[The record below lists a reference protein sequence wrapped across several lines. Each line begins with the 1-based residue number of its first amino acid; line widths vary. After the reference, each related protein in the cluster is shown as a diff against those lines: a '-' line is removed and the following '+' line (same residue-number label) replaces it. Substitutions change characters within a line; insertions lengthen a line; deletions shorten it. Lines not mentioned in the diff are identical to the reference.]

1 MLRFESVKKRY
12 KDFELDLTME
22 VRPGY
27 VTGVIGKNGAG
38 KTTAFKA
45 ALGLIH
51 PDGGEGTVFGKPV
64 SDLDECDREKM
75 GVVLADSGFCG
86 YMNIKDWVI
95 VLEHMYGSFQ
105 KQFFLEKCK
114 EFDLPLKK
122 QIRDFST
129 GMKRKLQLIA
139 ALSHDAKLLILDE
152 PTAGLD
158 VVARE
163 ELLSLLREYMEEP
176 DRSILISS
184 HISGDLE
191 GLCDDIYMIDNG
203 KILLHEEADIL
214 LDSYGLLKMTKE
226 QYQKVEKEYLLRV
239 KLEEYGYSALTDQK
253 QFYLENYPDIVIEKG
268 NIDEVILMVS
278 RGEKI

>member
-1 MLRFESVKKRY
+1 MFRLESVKKQY
-12 KDFELDLTME
+12 KDFELDITME

-45 ALGLIH
+45 GLGLIRT
-51 PDGGEGTVFGKPV
+51 DGGEVTVFGKPV
-64 SDLDECDREKM
+64 SKLDEKDKEKI

-86 YMNIKDWVI
+86 YMNISDWVS
-95 VLEHMYGSFQ
+95 VLEQMYSNFQ
-105 KQFFLEKCK
+105 KQYFLDKC
-114 EFDLPLKK
+114 EAFDLSLKK
-122 QIRDFST
+122 QIREFST

-158 VVARE
+158 VVARD
-163 ELLSLLREYMEEP
+163 ELLTLLREYMENG

-191 GLCDDIYMIDNG
+191 GICDDIYMIDHG
-203 KILLHEEADIL
+203 KILMHEETDTL
-214 LDSYGLLKMTKE
+214 LDCYGLLKMTKE
-226 QYQKVEKEYLLRV
+226 QYEKVEKEHLLRV
-239 KLEEYGYSALTDQK
+239 KQEEYGYSALTDKK
-253 QFYLENYPDIVIEKG
+253 QFYMENYPDIIIEKG
-268 NIDEVILMVS
+268 NIDEVIMMVS
-278 RGEKI
+278 RGEKQ